1 MVNDGSDV
9 GPYRTTHA
17 TFAVRSAA
25 TNHARRVLPIIIK
38 LRSAGTLSLAKIANE
53 LQRRGVPTARG
64 GHWHPMTVG
73 RLLARRTLAGCPPTV
88 AEVRAVHAR
97 SVRSLAQRLVAN
109 GFNNTAKL
117 SLEFNRINKLTVTGQ
132 GWSVNSLGMYLK
144 HHSRDIYDNIMSG
157 AQPRSKQIEAAIDRI
172 IQQGVLVHKEMA
184 EALNN
189 QCVPTL
195 SARGVWTVD
204 LVDNAVRRAHRKR
217 IQTAIKSRIEQIKGA
232 IERLTQRQVVTPSE
246 IAKRLNQSG
255 IPTLSGRARWSYTL
269 VLYFSR
275 KTNLTVTKAS
285 VEARIEQIETAI
297 ARLNPWGNLT
307 YVEIAV
313 ALNNNGV
320 PTLSGRAEWNKDKV
334 YQFLRKLGRSG
345 TRTELKA
352 KVECIRSALNGI
364 VRRRGKMSATRIADE
379 LNKSDVRTLSGK
391 GAWTAKRVRFLYL
404 RLGRVKKPRFWTRAR
419 VARVRELHQSGETAA
434 AIADEF
440 IDYDISEHAVWSVL
454 RRAKDPAYPKR
465 RRRRRR

>member
-1 MVNDGSDV
+1 MVNDGSGV

-25 TNHARRVLPIIIK
+25 TNHARSVLPIIIK

-53 LQRRGVPTARG
+53 LQRSGVPTARG

-117 SLEFNRINKLTVTGQ
+117 SLELNRMNKLTVTGQ
-132 GWSVNSLGMYLK
+132 RWSVNSLGMYLK

-172 IQQGVLVHKEMA
+172 IQQGVVVHQEMA
-184 EALNN
+184 KALNN

-195 SARGVWTVD
+195 SGRGVWTVH
-204 LVDNAVRRAHRKR
+204 LVDKAVRRAHRKR

-232 IERLTQRQVVTPSE
+232 IERLTQGQVVTPSE

-275 KTNLTVTKAS
+275 KTSLTITQTS
-285 VEARIEQIETAI
+285 VEARIEEIETAI
-297 ARLNPWGNLT
+297 ARLNPWGDLT
-307 YVEIAV
+307 YAELAA
-313 ALNNNGV
+313 ALNNDDL
-320 PTLSGRAEWNKDKV
+320 PTLSGRAEWNKTLV
-334 YQFLRKLGRSG
+334 HRFLKKLGR
-345 TRTELKA
+345 TRTRTDLKV
-352 KVECIRSALNGI
+352 KLESFRSTLNGI
-364 VRRRGKMSATRIADE
+364 VRQRGKVSATRIADE
-379 LNKSDVRTLSGK
+379 LNKSGVRTLSGK
-391 GAWTAKRVRFLYL
+391 GIWTAKRVRFLYL
-404 RLGRVKKPRFWTRAR
+404 RLGRVKKPRFWTKAR
-419 VARVRELHQSGETAA
+419 VARVRELHQSGRTPA

-440 IDYDISEHAVWSVL
+440 IDDDISEAAVWSVP

-465 RRRRRR
+465 RRG